1 MALTE
6 GNFTADVRIPAASSY
21 SFSHNQNTG
30 SNRCLIVIVACP
42 AVSTTGVTYGGQ
54 AMTNVRND
62 STAYS
67 TGWSVWRL
75 LNPPTGV
82 NTVTVTLNT
91 SSFNSTSAVCYSF
104 TDCSGVG
111 NTNFN
116 NTQASNQTTSVTI
129 SNNSMVIGAC
139 IGGNSTSAFIEIP
152 DNTARTVDWN
162 HNINNFTWGG
172 ISPSLS
178 AGTITIQGG
187 ATATNIIMAVEVR
200 ESAAP
205 AVNNTGGWWL
215 ILN

>member
-1 MALTE
+1 MALTK
-6 GNFTADVRIPAASSY
+6 GNFTSDVRIPAASSY

-30 SNRCLIVIVACP
+30 SNGCLIVIVACP
-42 AVSTTGVTYGGQ
+42 AVSTTGVSYGGQ

-62 STAYS
+62 STSYS

-75 LNPPTGV
+75 LNPPTGA
-82 NTVTVTLNT
+82 NTVLVTLNT
-91 SSFNSTSAVCYSF
+91 ASFNSTSAVCYSF

-152 DNTARTVDWN
+152 DNTSRTVDWN

-178 AGTITIQGG
+178 AGSITIQGG
-187 ATATNIIMAVEVR
+187 ATATNIIIAVEVT
-200 ESAAP
+200 EVVT
-205 AVNNTGGWWL
+205 VNSTNGWFL
-215 ILN
+215 IMN

>member
-1 MALTE
+1 MALTK
-6 GNFTADVRIPAASSY
+6 GNFTGDVRIPAGSSY

-75 LNPPTGV
+75 LNPPTGA
-82 NTVTVTLNT
+82 NTVLVTLNT
-91 SSFNSTSAVCYSF
+91 GSWNSTSTVCYSF

-152 DNTARTVDWN
+152 DNTSRTVDWN

-187 ATATNIIMAVEVR
+187 ATATNIIIAVEIR
-200 ESAAP
+200 ESAAS
-205 AVNNTGGWWL
+205 AGNNTGGWWL

>member
-1 MALTE
+1 MALTK
-6 GNFTADVRIPAASSY
+6 GNFTSDVRIPAASSY

-30 SNRCLIVIVACP
+30 SNGCLIVIVACP
-42 AVSTTGVTYGGQ
+42 AVSTTGVSYGGQ
-54 AMTNVRND
+54 AMTNVRNN
-62 STAYS
+62 STSYS

-75 LNPPTGV
+75 LNPPTGA
-82 NTVTVTLNT
+82 NTVLVTLNT
-91 SSFNSTSAVCYSF
+91 ASFNSTSAVCYSF

-152 DNTARTVDWN
+152 DNTLRTVDWN

-178 AGTITIQGG
+178 AGSITIQGG
-187 ATATNIIMAVEVR
+187 ATATNIIIAVEVT
-200 ESAAP
+200 EVVT
-205 AVNNTGGWWL
+205 VNSTNGWFL
-215 ILN
+215 IMN

>member
-6 GNFTADVRIPAASSY
+6 GNFTGDVRIPAASSY
-21 SFSHNQNTG
+21 SFLHNQNAG
-30 SNRCLIVIVACP
+30 SNGCLIVIVACP
-42 AVSTTGVTYGGQ
+42 VVSTTGVTYGGQ

-75 LNPPTGV
+75 LNPPTGA

-91 SSFNSTSAVCYSF
+91 LSFNSTSAVCYSF
-104 TDCSGVG
+104 TDCAGVG

-116 NTQASNQTTSVTI
+116 NTQAINQTTSVTI

-172 ISPSLS
+172 ISPSLG

-187 ATATNIIMAVEVR
+187 ATATNIIMAIEVK
-200 ESAAP
+200 EVVAA
-205 AVNNTGGWWL
+205 NNTGGWFL